1 MAEEVKV
8 FRSLTSP
15 FPLRVIWALR
25 LKGVE
30 FDIICE
36 DLFNKSPLLLQYNP
50 VEKKVPV
57 LLHNG
62 KAICESLVILEY
74 IEETWKQTPLLP
86 EDPYQKANAR
96 FWAKFSD
103 EKVFHSIKWGVL
115 LKEGK
120 EQEEGILAALQNLRC
135 LEEEIRGKKFFGG
148 EAIGLADLALG
159 WLAFYLNISEEVVGL
174 KLVDQETFPSL
185 VAWMR
190 EFASAPVVHGSWPDR
205 DELAGKLVSI
215 REASLGRETRN

>member
-1 MAEEVKV
+1 M
-8 FRSLTSP
+8 
-15 FPLRVIWALR
+15 
-25 LKGVE
+25 
-30 FDIICE
+30 
-36 DLFNKSPLLLQYNP
+36 Q
-50 VEKKVPV
+50 
-57 LLHNG
+57 
-62 KAICESLVILEY
+62 
-74 IEETWKQTPLLP
+74 
-86 EDPYQKANAR
+86 
-96 FWAKFSD
+96 
-103 EKVFHSIKWGVL
+103 VFHSVKWGVL

-120 EQEEGILAALQNLRC
+120 EQEEGILATLQNLRC

-159 WLAFYLNISEEVVGL
+159 WLAFYLDIFEEVVGL

-205 DELAGKLVSI
+205 DELAGKLVSM